1 MIFTP
6 QQFQL
11 MQSLINEMYQS
22 DMLRSGPMGGIILS
36 IRSKFLI
43 QGNVDLTDGERR
55 FLLGVLIDVNITSRS
70 PAVQSQ
76 YGLTMK
82 FQSPTPLDDPNQS
95 PTQLSS
101 STSQI
106 STRTQNGSFSSS
118 TLKGSYL
125 SMWYVLQQCM
135 TLLGEAAP
143 PPYKQPAFGPTGQP
157 GGITP
162 LQDTNDDDRMM

>member
-1 MIFTP
+1 MIFTS

-11 MQSLINEMYQS
+11 IQSLINEMYQT
-22 DMLRSGPMGGIILS
+22 DMLRSGPMGGIILG
-36 IRSKFLI
+36 IRTKVLV
-43 QGNVDLTDGERR
+43 QGDVNLTDAERR

-70 PAVQSQ
+70 PTVQSQ
-76 YGLTMK
+76 YGVTMK

-95 PTQLSS
+95 QTQLSS

-125 SMWYVLQQCM
+125 SMWYVLQQCI
-135 TLLGEAAP
+135 TLLGQVAP

-157 GGITP
+157 GAITP
-162 LQDTNDDDRMM
+162 LQDTNDDDRYM